1 MKQTTPL
8 PWGRPF
14 TAHPALAIVAGSLAF
29 AGSLPAT
36 EIIENGSFEN
46 NNGFDGVNSGFSWTS
61 PNYPNE
67 VFDVYNYTT
76 QIWFTGP
83 APMGGGDWYFHTVGL
98 GTIPDGAIVEQTQDL
113 ISAATGLT
121 SRNIDA
127 GGSQFTFSA
136 QIAGYP
142 PQTDTGLLE
151 LEFFDASDLS
161 LGVAATLDGS
171 SGGADG
177 LIDTW
182 DLFTES
188 AFIPAG
194 ARKATVRILQTSAG
208 SNGNDNYVDLVSLD
222 VSAGPGKLQ
231 LEVNHLADS
240 NELEFK
246 WDSETGKLYN
256 LRSELDPSAAEPIDW
271 PIFGGNANIVAT
283 PPKNTLTIPMPDDL
297 TRLFVV
303 GGLPAP
309 PVTLFA
315 DDLESGAQGWS
326 TVVNDATRNT
336 QWELGS
342 PSGSTG
348 PLTGAGDSATAWST
362 NLGDYGPGSDISL
375 RSPAFNLS
383 GVTSAELTFKAFRDT
398 DGFGDSAVVRF
409 LRAVDFL
416 QLGAE
421 TAIDMTVFD
430 VDYTSLS
437 IPVVPE
443 AMGENVIIEWNF
455 VSDDSVDS
463 FSGLSIDDIEVIE

>member
-1 MKQTTPL
+1 M
-8 PWGRPF
+8 G
-14 TAHPALAIVAGSLAF
+14 HNALAIVAGSLAF

-36 EIIENGSFEN
+36 EILENGSFES
-46 NNGFDGVNSGFSWTS
+46 NNGFDGINSGFSWTS
-61 PNYPNE
+61 PNFPNE

-83 APMGGGDWYFHTVGL
+83 PPMGGGDWYFHTVGL

-151 LEFFDASDLS
+151 LEFFDDSDLS
-161 LGVAATLDGS
+161 LGVAATLDGIT
-171 SGGADG
+171 GGDDG

-188 AFIPAG
+188 GFIPSG

-222 VSAGPGKLQ
+222 VTAGPGKLQ

-246 WDSETGKLYN
+246 WDSETGTLYN
-256 LRSELDPSAAEPIDW
+256 LRSELDPSATEPINW
-271 PIFGGNANIVAT
+271 PIFDGNANIAAT
-283 PPKNTLTIPMPDDL
+283 PPKNTLTIPMPPDL

-303 GGLPAP
+303 GGFPAP
-309 PVTLFA
+309 PVTLLT
-315 DDLESGAQGWS
+315 DDLESGAEGWT
-326 TVVNDATRNT
+326 TVVNDASGNTR
-336 QWELGS
+336 WELGS

-348 PLTGAGDSATAWST
+348 PLTGADGSATAWST
-362 NLGDYGPGSDISL
+362 NLGNYGPDSDISL
-375 RSPAFNLS
+375 RSPAFDLS
-383 GVTSAELTFKAFRDT
+383 GVASAALTFKAFRDT

-409 LRAVDFL
+409 LRAADLL

-421 TAIDMTVFD
+421 TALDMAVFD
-430 VDYTSLS
+430 IDYTNLEV
-437 IPVVPE
+437 PVPAE
-443 AMGENVIIEWNF
+443 AIGENVIIEWNF
-455 VSDDSVDS
+455 VSDGSVDN
-463 FSGLSIDDIEVIE
+463 FSGLTIDDIQVVE

>member
-8 PWGRPF
+8 PWGRSF
-14 TAHPALAIVAGSLAF
+14 TAQTALAIVAGSLSF

-36 EIIENGSFEN
+36 EILENGSFEN
-46 NNGFDGVNSGFSWTS
+46 NNGFDGINSGFSWTS

-83 APMGGGDWYFHTVGL
+83 APMGAGDWYFHTVGL
-98 GTIPDGAIVEQTQDL
+98 GAIPDGAIVEQTLDL

-161 LGVAATLDGS
+161 LGVAATLDGI
-171 SGGADG
+171 SGGDDG

-188 AFIPAG
+188 AFIPSG

-222 VSAGPGKLQ
+222 VTAGPGKLQ
-231 LEVNHLADS
+231 LEVSHLADS

-246 WDSETGKLYN
+246 WNSEPGKLYN
-256 LRSELDPSAAEPIDW
+256 LRSELDPSATKPIDW
-271 PIFGGNANIVAT
+271 PIFGENANIVAT
-283 PPKNTLTIPMPDDL
+283 PPENILTIPMPADL

-303 GGLPAP
+303 GDFPAP
-309 PVTLFA
+309 PVTLFT
-315 DDLESGAQGWS
+315 DDLESGAQGWT
-326 TVVNDATRNT
+326 TVVNDASGNT

-362 NLGDYGPGSDISL
+362 NLGNYGPDSDIAL
-375 RSPAFNLS
+375 RSPAFDLS
-383 GVTSAELTFKAFRDT
+383 GIASAELTFKAFRDT

-409 LRAVDFL
+409 LRAVDLL

-421 TAIDMTVFD
+421 TALDMAVFD
-430 VDYTSLS
+430 IDYVTLEV
-437 IPVVPE
+437 PVPTE
-443 AMGENVIIEWNF
+443 AIGENVIIEWNF
-455 VSDDSVDS
+455 VSDGSVDN
-463 FSGLSIDDIEVIE
+463 FSGLTIDDIEVIE